1 VAAMRLRRAALMV
14 ALGAGAAALL
24 SRRRPELPALP
35 PPAEEG
41 PAPAPAPAA
50 GRFRRSPPSG
60 IVAVVDDLL
69 AGR

>member
-1 VAAMRLRRAALMV
+1 MAAMRLRRAALMV

-41 PAPAPAPAA
+41 PAPAA